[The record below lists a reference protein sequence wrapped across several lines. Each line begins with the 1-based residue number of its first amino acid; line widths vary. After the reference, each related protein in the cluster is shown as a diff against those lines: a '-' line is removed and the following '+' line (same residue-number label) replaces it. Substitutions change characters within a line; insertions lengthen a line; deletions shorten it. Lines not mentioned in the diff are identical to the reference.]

1 MREITMYDEAEYIYQ
16 EFQKHF
22 WEKKKEPVVLY
33 GIGKN
38 TGKLLSKISDYNI
51 AGLMD
56 EKKKNG
62 FIWDMV
68 SEG

>member
-51 AGLMD
+51 PGL
-56 EKKKNG
+56 EI
-62 FIWDMV
+62 FRI
-68 SEG
+68 SIFSIIQAPL